1 LKTAE
6 RSSGDTFVASKINH
20 QPGDKSR
27 FRVLLIEGD
36 VLPGELQ
43 VFAQTLAAAIRPTA
57 PAPLPPRVAPAAIH
71 TSKVPAT
78 EQSLFTGVVP
88 EEEPEPAIEPAPQP
102 KPRDGAAKKK
112 LRTPQPVPGLEF
124 TSGPKSL
131 KDYLEEQ
138 QPDGDAKRYL
148 AMTWWLREYRQI
160 AEVGADHI
168 YSCYRSMNW
177 NVPDDVLSVFRRL
190 KRQAWVE
197 KGSDPG
203 HYKVNHIGE
212 GQLRKAAA

>member
-1 LKTAE
+1 VANKGNAQ
-6 RSSGDTFVASKINH
+6 SGDKN
-20 QPGDKSR
+20 R

-43 VFAQTLAAAIRPTA
+43 VFAQTLVAAIRPTA
-57 PAPLPPRVAPAAIH
+57 PAPLPPRAAPSAI
-71 TSKVPAT
+71 PAPKPPA
-78 EQSLFTGVVP
+78 EEASLFTRVVSEDVP
-88 EEEPEPAIEPAPQP
+88 DAESELAPQP
-102 KPRDGAAKKK
+102 PAPKPQNGAAKKK

-124 TSGPKSL
+124 ASGTKSL

-168 YSCYRSMNW
+168 YSCYRAMNW
-177 NVPDDVLSVFRRL
+177 NVPDDVLSVFRYL

-197 KGSDPG
+197 RGSGPG
-203 HYKVNHIGE
+203 LYRINHIGE